1 MNYLMADSITGIW
14 EVETL
19 EGEDCEV
26 MTQQEFA
33 EELDTLAED
42 RVIACQA
49 DAEYCA
55 RFERDYFVQF
65 LQ

>member
-19 EGEDCEV
+19 EGEECEL
-26 MTQQEFA
+26 MTQEEFA
-33 EELDTLAED
+33 TELDALPEG

-55 RFERDYFVQF
+55 LFERDYFVQF

>member
-1 MNYLMADSITGIW
+1 MNYLMADSIKGIW

-19 EGEDCEV
+19 EGVECEV
-26 MTQQEFA
+26 MTQQEFS
-33 EELDTLAED
+33 EELDSLAEF

-49 DAEYCA
+49 DSEYCD
-55 RFERDYFVQF
+55 RFDRDYFVQF